1 MRIFS
6 RKLTFWPFHYV
17 NWNRF
22 FPRHLPALI
31 SDRNQTRS
39 EIVNELF
46 HPLYTEK
53 WLTPYRIKLITL
65 SPVEWTNQYSPVYLF
80 NLKTND
86 STRFLS
92 RKTVIISPHTETSL
106 FRPYDVIRAS
116 RKFQIP
122 FRNKLAV
129 RHTCCRRRRQ
139 RRSFVC
145 AINTPRNGGWWRR
158 GELEKC
164 YFSSK
169 TM

>member
-1 MRIFS
+1 MRIFF
-6 RKLTFWPFHYV
+6 RKLTFWPSHYV

-39 EIVNELF
+39 GIVNELF

-65 SPVEWTNQYSPVYLF
+65 SPVQWTNQYSPVYLF

-92 RKTVIISPHTETSL
+92 RKPVIILPHTETSL
-106 FRPYDVIRAS
+106 FRPYDVIRRPENS
-116 RKFQIP
+116 RFHSEI
-122 FRNKLAV
+122 NW
-129 RHTCCRRRRQ
+129 
-139 RRSFVC
+139 RS
-145 AINTPRNGGWWRR
+145 AILVADADVSVGLSFARLTHPEMGVDVER
-158 GELEKC
+158 GELEKR